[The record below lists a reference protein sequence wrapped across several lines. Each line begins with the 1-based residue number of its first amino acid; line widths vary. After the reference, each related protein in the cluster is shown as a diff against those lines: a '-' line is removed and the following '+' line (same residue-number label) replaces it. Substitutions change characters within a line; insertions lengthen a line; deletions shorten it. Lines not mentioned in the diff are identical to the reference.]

1 MPELGAAGA
10 TRTPRVRGRR
20 GPAWG
25 GGHGAGES
33 QERLVE
39 SPGSASPGL
48 RKGSEGQSAP
58 AARGRAPTLPLVIG
72 NLPVRHCAEGRELRG
87 LGSLSQSLP
96 RRARLR
102 RGVQIAVAAV
112 SLALHHKMRG
122 VMTALIVTF
131 LPTGKFSLLPGN
143 RPEERTLE
151 GNVACT

>member
-1 MPELGAAGA
+1 M
-10 TRTPRVRGRR
+10 
-20 GPAWG
+20 
-25 GGHGAGES
+25 
-33 QERLVE
+33 
-39 SPGSASPGL
+39 
-48 RKGSEGQSAP
+48 
-58 AARGRAPTLPLVIG
+58 
-72 NLPVRHCAEGRELRG
+72 RHCTEGRELRG
-87 LGSLSQSLP
+87 LGSLSQSPP